1 MSNCWSLRNEI
12 VASDGLLYFKNKLI
26 VAREL
31 KQFIMSLLH
40 ETHIVITKTVK
51 RAKTY
56 NYWPGLNS
64 DIENYIIKFELC
76 ARFQRKQSK
85 ELLLNHKIPKRAF
98 EKVDIDIP
106 DFGGVSYLILV
117 DYYSRWLAVVEI
129 SDKTAETIV
138 SVLKT
143 LFSRFGIP
151 KECMS
156 NNVTF
161 NSLTFKKFAQ
171 EWDFKIITSSPNYP
185 QSNDMAEKGVGI
197 FKTMMRKCEQTDQD
211 TIVQKMVRSL
221 EEPLN
226 TLKIIIQ

>member
-143 LFSRFGIP
+143 LFSRF
-151 KECMS
+151 
-156 NNVTF
+156 
-161 NSLTFKKFAQ
+161 